1 MLRHSLTDVSAGQP
15 WSHITPVPST
25 KGLWDLA
32 LEFGLLQKKKPWGK
46 HKFMI
51 LKCFVQQHNTRRL
64 YRQFTLKFIFC
75 PRASPLRK
83 FPHKWDTQ
91 LHHSYDLWSIY
102 AKKLAL
108 GIRWKMNYIT
118 VCVTPAS
125 PPPPSYLLH
134 YAIHTLLETDWS
146 MSLKS

>member
-1 MLRHSLTDVSAGQP
+1 MYLQVSLEVTSPQVSQQKAYG
-15 WSHITPVPST
+15 I
-25 KGLWDLA
+25 LA

-51 LKCFVQQHNTRRL
+51 LKCVVQQHNTRRL
-64 YRQFTLKFIFC
+64 YRQFTLKFIFG

-118 VCVTPAS
+118 VCVTQAS
-125 PPPPSYLLH
+125 PPPSFLLH
-134 YAIHTLLETDWS
+134 YAIHTLETDWS
-146 MSLKS
+146 MSWKSYE